1 MGAAVLFPNVDYL
14 ETWPN
19 IYQDN
24 FSYMSYKLDFS
35 DFFEKIELLLNDND
49 LRENIVKNSQ
59 KICRNVYSDEGLN
72 YLTKFFKDISD

>member
-1 MGAAVLFPNVDYL
+1 
-14 ETWPN
+14 
-19 IYQDN
+19 
-24 FSYMSYKLDFS
+24 MSYKLDFS